1 MQAVNLIFV
10 TSVMSNMMSNMTPFD
25 LCDSYGTCLD
35 NATLMMKFTNGHG
48 CAENETF
55 VEIPQFAI
63 CCDGSLSG
71 PSMVERLA
79 TNVCLSRPSAGSK
92 MAPGPGCAC
101 KKGKDLTLRIKNMSD
116 YNLLSAKV
124 QIQVSIISD

>member
-1 MQAVNLIFV
+1 MQAVNLIFIAR
-10 TSVMSNMMSNMTPFD
+10 VMTNMIRPLD

-35 NATLMMKFTNGHG
+35 NATLVMKFTNGHG

-63 CCDGSLSG
+63 CCDGKSLG
-71 PSMVERLA
+71 PSMVRPLT
-79 TNVCLSRPSAGSK
+79 TNVCLSRPSTGSK

-101 KKGKDLTLRIKNMSD
+101 KKGKDLTFRIKNISD
-116 YNLLSAKV
+116 YN
-124 QIQVSIISD
+124 